1 MPSPQAERKR
11 VTPTAPLLVCAL
23 VCIQTAAA
31 AQPKT
36 YDLTPATTKLG
47 LTVYAMGLFP
57 LPAQYQNLSGTLQ
70 IDPGHPGFCR
80 VSITVEQDSLHMA
93 DPDRVRKALAP
104 DMLDA
109 ARYPTMSYT
118 GTCQGQSTAGDL
130 TIRGITHPLAL
141 SLKRVGDLVVGEGSL
156 IRRDYAVTGMPH
168 LLGQLIKIH
177 FSTTL
182 PML

>member
-1 MPSPQAERKR
+1 LPALLAEGKR
-11 VTPTAPLLVCAL
+11 VTPAAALLCCAI
-23 VCIQTAAA
+23 VGVQTAAA
-31 AQPKT
+31 AQLQT

-47 LTVYAMGLFP
+47 LTVYALGLFP
-57 LPAQYQNLSGTLQ
+57 LPGQYASLSGTLQ
-70 IDPGHPGFCR
+70 IDPGRPGFCR

-93 DPDRVRKALAP
+93 DPERVRKALAP

-109 ARYPTMSYT
+109 ARYPTMRYT

-141 SLKRVGDLVVGEGSL
+141 SLKRVGDLVIGEGSL